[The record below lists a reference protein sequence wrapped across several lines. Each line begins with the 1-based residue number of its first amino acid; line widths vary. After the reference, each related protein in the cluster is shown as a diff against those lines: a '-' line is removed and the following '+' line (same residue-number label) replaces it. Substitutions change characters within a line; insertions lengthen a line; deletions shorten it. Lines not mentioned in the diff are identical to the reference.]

1 MTESQHDFS
10 PDGAYLA
17 GTKWARLRDIGW
29 LALAGILLSLYM
41 GAMTLLV
48 LTCWGA
54 TGWSIVWHLAGF
66 AVLAAIPL
74 WLAREWRD

>member
-1 MTESQHDFS
+1 MVAEAIGGERGSGMRQ
-10 PDGAYLA
+10 
-17 GTKWARLRDIGW
+17 RLRDIGW

-74 WLAREWRD
+74 WLAREWRG